1 MTLLVITPI
10 MYWAINLLI
19 CSIQYNALEVLF
31 WARESKKSN
40 AYIRCRTTLN
50 IVFVILN

>member
-19 CSIQYNALEVLF
+19 CSIQYNVLEVFF
-31 WARESKKSN
+31 WARESKN
-40 AYIRCRTTLN
+40 QMLIYNDYTLN

>member
-19 CSIQYNALEVLF
+19 SSIQYNALEAFF
-31 WARESKKSN
+31 WAGEGKNQMIR
-40 AYIRCRTTLN
+40 YI
-50 IVFVILN
+50 